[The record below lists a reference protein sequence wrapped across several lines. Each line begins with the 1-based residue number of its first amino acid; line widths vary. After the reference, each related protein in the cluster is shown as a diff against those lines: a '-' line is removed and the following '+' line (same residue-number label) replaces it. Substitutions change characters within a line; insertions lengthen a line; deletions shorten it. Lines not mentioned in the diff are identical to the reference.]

1 MNRQRRSAGHRSGPD
16 DFGLLVSAVT
26 APNRR
31 CAVQLRALLTT
42 WGIRAT
48 MAPAIVPRSAGP
60 GGGYDVLVFG
70 EDAHAAYLV
79 LAAMLP
85 DQRGTD
91 MVEDVDGQ

>member
-1 MNRQRRSAGHRSGPD
+1 
-16 DFGLLVSAVT
+16 
-26 APNRR
+26 
-31 CAVQLRALLTT
+31 
-42 WGIRAT
+42 
-48 MAPAIVPRSAGP
+48 MAPAVVPRSAGP
-60 GGGYDVLVFG
+60 GSGYDVLVFG